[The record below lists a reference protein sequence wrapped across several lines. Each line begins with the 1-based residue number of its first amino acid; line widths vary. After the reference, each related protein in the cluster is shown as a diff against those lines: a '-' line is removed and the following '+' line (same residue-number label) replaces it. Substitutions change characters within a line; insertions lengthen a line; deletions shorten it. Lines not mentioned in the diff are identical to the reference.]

1 MLFSSLCCWVFFLV
15 LFYFPHHIVGL
26 SLSCCYAPLLTLFG
40 SPLDV
45 ARFSFALFGFP
56 SHYLVLLHTTTFL
69 LFFKFMSFVPLICFI
84 FVLFFLLLVC
94 GVRLVINSFGDKN
107 KPLYFLQFY
116 IFAYLFCNI
125 IFLLICKCFI
135 ILSFCLLCN
144 FLSLFTCKCFAS
156 YFTVH
161 KRTIITLHNKTLYLF
176 L

>member
-1 MLFSSLCCWVFFLV
+1 
-15 LFYFPHHIVGL
+15 
-26 SLSCCYAPLLTLFG
+26 
-40 SPLDV
+40 
-45 ARFSFALFGFP
+45 
-56 SHYLVLLHTTTFL
+56 
-69 LFFKFMSFVPLICFI
+69 LICFI